1 MRERPALG
9 ETIEHRVE
17 VTPEMTARLFDREV
31 HPLYATAWM
40 VRHVEEAGR
49 LLVERYLSPDEDA
62 TGYSIS
68 LTHER
73 PAAVGIPLVI
83 TATVIGVDNRQCT
96 AEITVSAPFG
106 VVGRGTFVQRYVPR
120 GWLAEGAR
128 TGERGAADQ
137 RED

>member
-1 MRERPALG
+1 MPERPTTG
-9 ETIEHRVE
+9 ERVEHPVE
-17 VTPEMTARLFDREV
+17 VTSDMTARLFGREV

-49 LLVERYLSPDEDA
+49 LLVERHLSPDEDA

-73 PAAVGIPLVI
+73 PAPVGTPLLI
-83 TATVIGVDNRQCT
+83 AATVVAVDERQCT
-96 AEITVSAPFG
+96 TEIEVSAPFG

-120 GWLAEGAR
+120 GWLEKLSHDQ
-128 TGERGAADQ
+128 ERRMSDQ